1 MLSGIDHL
9 VIVVPDLDAAI
20 ASYQD
25 LGFRVVP
32 GGRHLVGTHNALV
45 PFADGAYLELIAFY
59 EPSPAHRW
67 WLPLQRGGGL
77 VDYCLRTDALLE
89 DADRLR
95 RGGMPMDDPL
105 PMVRKRPDGYEVRWR
120 LSIASEGHRG
130 VAPFLIEDETP
141 RAERVPSDTDHPN
154 GATGVASL
162 TLAVDDV
169 APVRAWG
176 ASAFGA
182 PGRDRGRPDLD
193 AAGVAF
199 PLTEAGPTLEFV
211 APSSSASPLAA
222 WLRDRGPSPYAATL
236 ATREPAPRQPDST
249 KLCGARLTLG

>member
-1 MLSGIDHL
+1 MITGIDHL
-9 VIVVPDLDAAI
+9 VIVVPDLDIAM
-20 ASYQD
+20 ASYQA

-59 EPSPAHRW
+59 EPTPTHRW

-89 DADRLR
+89 DTDRLR
-95 RGGMPMDDPL
+95 RGGMPMADPL
-105 PMVRKRPDGYEVRWR
+105 PMVRQRPDGYEVRWR
-120 LSIASEGHRG
+120 LSIAAEGHRG

-141 RAERVPSDTDHPN
+141 RAERVPCETDYPN
-154 GATGVASL
+154 RATGVRRL
-162 TLAVDDV
+162 TIAVDDV
-169 APVRAWG
+169 AAVRTWG
-176 ASAFGA
+176 ASAFQA
-182 PGRDRGRPDLD
+182 PGRDVARADLD

-199 PLTEAGPTLEFV
+199 SLGEAGPALEYV
-211 APSSSASPLAA
+211 SPVGSASPLAV
-222 WLRDRGPSPYAATL
+222 WLQQRGSSPYAATL
-236 ATREPAPRQPDST
+236 ATRDPAPAPLDPT